1 MFRARPVRLKRQSIN
16 KLIPNMLT
24 LMALCAGLSSIRFAL
39 LERWEWAVAAIILA
53 AFLDNLDGRMARL
66 LNVGTQFGVEL
77 DSLSDFLSFGIAPSV
92 VVYLWSLQDAG
103 GFGWT
108 IVLFYSVC
116 CALRLARFNA
126 GQGEVL
132 PPWGYNYFTGVSAPA
147 GAGLV
152 LLPMMLTFETGLEV
166 FRLPVVAGAVIICTA
181 VLLISSIPT
190 YSLKRVKVPQKY
202 VLLTLLGVGLVGAML
217 VSEFWATF
225 IGIVVVYFASL
236 PFSIRSFTYLKREA
250 ERLQDQAGD
259 DTSPQPP
266 VAGDDKPKT
275 GEQA

>member
-66 LNVGTQFGVEL
+66 LNAGTQFGVEL
-77 DSLSDFLSFGIAPSV
+77 DSLSDFLSFGIAPAV
-92 VVYLWSLQDAG
+92 VVYLWSLQDVG

-152 LLPMMLTFETGLEV
+152 LLPMMLTFETGLEI
-166 FRLPVVAGAVIICTA
+166 FRLPAVAGAVIICTA

-190 YSLKRVKVPQKY
+190 YSLKRIKIPQKY

-250 ERLQDQAGD
+250 ERIKGQTGD
-259 DTSPQPP
+259 DTSS
-266 VAGDDKPKT
+266 
-275 GEQA
+275 

>member
-1 MFRARPVRLKRQSIN
+1 MFRARPARLKRQSIN

-77 DSLSDFLSFGIAPSV
+77 DSLSDFLSFGVAPSV
-92 VVYLWSLQDAG
+92 VVYLWSLQDSG
-103 GFGWT
+103 GLGWT

-126 GQGEVL
+126 RQGEVL
-132 PPWGYNYFTGVSAPA
+132 PPWAYNYFTGVSAPA

-166 FRLPVVAGAVIICTA
+166 FRQPVVAGSVIICTA
-181 VLLISSIPT
+181 ALLISSIPT
-190 YSLKRVKVPQKY
+190 YSLKGVKIPQKY
-202 VLLTLLGVGLVGAML
+202 VLPTLLGVGLVGAML
-217 VSEFWATF
+217 VSEFWMTF
-225 IGIVVVYFASL
+225 IGIVIVYFASL
-236 PFSIRSFTYLKREA
+236 PFSIRSFTFLKKEA
-250 ERLQDQAGD
+250 ERIQGHGGDENPPSVPGGDGDPQAGGQ
-259 DTSPQPP
+259 T
-266 VAGDDKPKT
+266 
-275 GEQA
+275 